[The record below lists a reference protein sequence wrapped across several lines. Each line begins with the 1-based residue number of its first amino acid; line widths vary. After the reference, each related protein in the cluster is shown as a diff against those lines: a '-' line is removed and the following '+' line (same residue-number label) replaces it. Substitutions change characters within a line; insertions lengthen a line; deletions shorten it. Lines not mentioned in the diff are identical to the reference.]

1 MLCGIPE
8 FHVFHYSVLQV
19 READASFFLAGLR
32 QEFQAFLYLHPCQD
46 VHRNTSSADH
56 VFHHFS
62 IHNLFVFINYRAY
75 VMYRRLQGDVRFA
88 LRRVMVLRCCI
99 VVLRRITL
107 LRCCIV
113 VLRRVMVL
121 RYCIVVL
128 HRVTLLRC
136 CIVVLRRVALLRCC
150 IVVLRRVMVLRYCI
164 VVLRRVTLLRC
175 ILLLFLPFPVL
186 LFLFSFPHLV
196 FVPRYGE
203 ITMKAFRPSP
213 FTGDMHT
220 ERRIFGIASRCG
232 TFGTRHTEMVLSAR
246 QAFQPPHIICMFFAR
261 HIQLC
266 FRLSQVARPLGR
278 GGAPAGRGTPQ
289 YERSPVSGLYVS

>member
-1 MLCGIPE
+1 M
-8 FHVFHYSVLQV
+8 
-19 READASFFLAGLR
+19 
-32 QEFQAFLYLHPCQD
+32 
-46 VHRNTSSADH
+46 
-56 VFHHFS
+56 
-62 IHNLFVFINYRAY
+62 
-75 VMYRRLQGDVRFA
+75 RLA

-99 VVLRRITL
+99 VVLCRVAL
-107 LRCCIV
+107 LRYCIV

-121 RYCIVVL
+121 RYCIVV
-128 HRVTLLRC
+128 
-136 CIVVLRRVALLRCC
+136 
-150 IVVLRRVMVLRYCI
+150 
-164 VVLRRVTLLRC
+164 LRC

-196 FVPRYGE
+196 LVPRYGE
-203 ITMKAFRPSP
+203 IAMKAFRPSP

-232 TFGTRHTEMVLSAR
+232 TFGTRHTEIVLSAR
-246 QAFQPPHIICMFFAR
+246 QAFQPPHIVCMFFAR

-278 GGAPAGRGTPQ
+278 GGALPGRGTPQ

>member
-1 MLCGIPE
+1 
-8 FHVFHYSVLQV
+8 
-19 READASFFLAGLR
+19 
-32 QEFQAFLYLHPCQD
+32 
-46 VHRNTSSADH
+46 
-56 VFHHFS
+56 
-62 IHNLFVFINYRAY
+62 
-75 VMYRRLQGDVRFA
+75 MYRRLQGDVRFA
-88 LRRVMVLRCCI
+88 LRRV
-99 VVLRRITL
+99 TL

-121 RYCIVVL
+121 RCCIVV
-128 HRVTLLRC
+128 LRC
-136 CIVVLRRVALLRCC
+136 CIVVLRL
-150 IVVLRRVMVLRYCI
+150 
-164 VVLRRVTLLRC
+164 TLLRC

-196 FVPRYGE
+196 LVPRYGE

-246 QAFQPPHIICMFFAR
+246 QAFQPPHIVCMFFAR

-266 FRLSQVARPLGR
+266 FKLSQVARPLGR
-278 GGAPAGRGTPQ
+278 GGAPAGRSTPQ

>member
-19 READASFFLAGLR
+19 READAGFFLAGLR

-62 IHNLFVFINYRAY
+62 IHNLFVFIDYRAY
-75 VMYRRLQGDVRFA
+75 VMYRRLQGDVRLA

-99 VVLRRITL
+99 VVLRRVMV

-113 VLRRVMVL
+113 VLRRVTV
-121 RYCIVVL
+121 
-128 HRVTLLRC
+128 
-136 CIVVLRRVALLRCC
+136 
-150 IVVLRRVMVLRYCI
+150 
-164 VVLRRVTLLRC
+164 LRC

-196 FVPRYGE
+196 LVPRYGE

-246 QAFQPPHIICMFFAR
+246 QAFQPPHIVCMFFAR

-278 GGAPAGRGTPQ
+278 GGAPAGRSTPQ

>member
-1 MLCGIPE
+1 
-8 FHVFHYSVLQV
+8 
-19 READASFFLAGLR
+19 
-32 QEFQAFLYLHPCQD
+32 
-46 VHRNTSSADH
+46 
-56 VFHHFS
+56 
-62 IHNLFVFINYRAY
+62 
-75 VMYRRLQGDVRFA
+75 MYRRLQGDVRFA

-196 FVPRYGE
+196 FVPTLWRNHNESISPIPHSRVICTLTKDLWDCFALRNIRDKAYGNG
-203 ITMKAFRPSP
+203 P
-213 FTGDMHT
+213 FCAAGFSATAHSLHVLRASYPALFQVIPGGTSVGARWCTGTLQM
-220 ERRIFGIASRCG
+220 
-232 TFGTRHTEMVLSAR
+232 
-246 QAFQPPHIICMFFAR
+246 
-261 HIQLC
+261 
-266 FRLSQVARPLGR
+266 RLV
-278 GGAPAGRGTPQ
+278 
-289 YERSPVSGLYVS
+289 ERSTSPMT

>member
-19 READASFFLAGLR
+19 READAGFFLAGLR

-46 VHRNTSSADH
+46 VHRNTSSVDH

-75 VMYRRLQGDVRFA
+75 VMYRRLQGDVRLA
-88 LRRVMVLRCCI
+88 LRPVMVLRCCIVVLCRVMVLRCCIVVLRRVMVLRCCI
-99 VVLRRITL
+99 VVLRR
-107 LRCCIV
+107 
-113 VLRRVMVL
+113 
-121 RYCIVVL
+121 
-128 HRVTLLRC
+128 VT
-136 CIVVLRRVALLRCC
+136 V
-150 IVVLRRVMVLRYCI
+150 
-164 VVLRRVTLLRC
+164 LRC

-196 FVPRYGE
+196 LVPRYGE

-278 GGAPAGRGTPQ
+278 GGASAGRGTPQ

>member
-1 MLCGIPE
+1 
-8 FHVFHYSVLQV
+8 
-19 READASFFLAGLR
+19 
-32 QEFQAFLYLHPCQD
+32 
-46 VHRNTSSADH
+46 
-56 VFHHFS
+56 
-62 IHNLFVFINYRAY
+62 
-75 VMYRRLQGDVRFA
+75 MYRRLQGDVRLA
-88 LRRVMVLRCCI
+88 LRPVTVLRCCIVVLRHVAVLRCCIMVLRRVTVLRCCIMVLRRVMVLRCCIMVLRRVMVLRCCI
-99 VVLRRITL
+99 VVLRR
-107 LRCCIV
+107 
-113 VLRRVMVL
+113 VMV
-121 RYCIVVL
+121 
-128 HRVTLLRC
+128 
-136 CIVVLRRVALLRCC
+136 
-150 IVVLRRVMVLRYCI
+150 
-164 VVLRRVTLLRC
+164 LRC

-196 FVPRYGE
+196 LVPRYGE

-266 FRLSQVARPLGR
+266 FRLSQVVRPLGR
-278 GGAPAGRGTPQ
+278 GGASAGRGTPQ